1 MIINLINNEITKA
14 LNCIKKDIK
23 VNFLVEKSKSIQ
35 FGDFSTN
42 VALVSSK
49 ILNKNPM
56 EIAEL
61 LTSELRK
68 SIFFKDINVTK
79 PGFINLFLSDA
90 INEKLINNILEEKN
104 DFGKFPIINN
114 DIYSVEYVS
123 ANPTGYLHVG
133 HARNAVLGNCLINLL
148 QWSGHNVISEYVVN
162 DAGNQMNNLATA
174 VLIRYLQ
181 LFDIDIELPEDSYHG
196 NEIILV
202 AKALKDKYQDKFVNL
217 KIDEN
222 NQIIDKDAR
231 FEIRWFARDFLLDI
245 IKKDLKDLGV
255 EIEYYYSEYETHKK
269 NLIPKLIEDLEEKKV
284 AYKKDGA
291 IWLKTTNY
299 GDDKDRVLI
308 KSDGTPTY
316 FAPDI
321 YYHNYKLKNHGT
333 KYVINIWGSDHY
345 SYIVRMRAALLCL
358 GYSEEQFKVVCMQM
372 VRLVKNGKEYKMSKR
387 TGQSLTC
394 RDLIDTLTKDVA
406 RWFLISQSANN
417 HIEIDVDIATKK
429 DNSNPFYYV
438 QYAYARGIALLNK
451 EKVEKPKSFK
461 NLNSEIE
468 REILNELH
476 YFKYTILN
484 AAKTYEPYK
493 ITVYLMNLAK
503 LFHNY
508 YTNNKILDNNN
519 KNKNEQYYLIKAV
532 CQVVKNGLSILG
544 IIALERM

>member
-1 MIINLINNEITKA
+1 
-14 LNCIKKDIK
+14 
-23 VNFLVEKSKSIQ
+23 
-35 FGDFSTN
+35 
-42 VALVSSK
+42 
-49 ILNKNPM
+49 
-56 EIAEL
+56 
-61 LTSELRK
+61 
-68 SIFFKDINVTK
+68 
-79 PGFINLFLSDA
+79 
-90 INEKLINNILEEKN
+90 
-104 DFGKFPIINN
+104 
-114 DIYSVEYVS
+114 
-123 ANPTGYLHVG
+123 
-133 HARNAVLGNCLINLL
+133 
-148 QWSGHNVISEYVVN
+148 
-162 DAGNQMNNLATA
+162 
-174 VLIRYLQ
+174 
-181 LFDIDIELPEDSYHG
+181 
-196 NEIILV
+196 
-202 AKALKDKYQDKFVNL
+202 
-217 KIDEN
+217 
-222 NQIIDKDAR
+222 
-231 FEIRWFARDFLLDI
+231 
-245 IKKDLKDLGV
+245 
-255 EIEYYYSEYETHKK
+255 
-269 NLIPKLIEDLEEKKV
+269 
-284 AYKKDGA
+284 
-291 IWLKTTNY
+291 
-299 GDDKDRVLI
+299 
-308 KSDGTPTY
+308 
-316 FAPDI
+316 
-321 YYHNYKLKNHGT
+321 
-333 KYVINIWGSDHY
+333 
-345 SYIVRMRAALLCL
+345 MRAALLCL